1 MTTTSKQLEDE
12 ARLEGHRAVD
22 SEDEA
27 ADDLHTGR
35 RRRPRTEVGRHAART
50 RSPARSSTGGL
61 AG

>member
-1 MTTTSKQLEDE
+1 MTTTSKQLDDE

-35 RRRPRTEVGRHAART
+35 RGRPRTEVRRHAAR
-50 RSPARSSTGGL
+50 RSSPSRSSTGGR